1 MKIGII
7 GINSV
12 KDNDRFNLINDALKK
27 ELHGLFS
34 PLSEEIMPICRNYKK
49 KYYSSS
55 TELFEKVDAVY
66 FAGTLKP
73 NYNFALSAIK
83 KSCNLF
89 IEDIS
94 GLTTVEIKHLFK
106 VALEART
113 FVQLKLS
120 KSFSPIF
127 LNIKDLISNP
137 KLIEINKCYKSL
149 IRSSDYFVE
158 ILNNLNIANSY
169 FNSGIKKVSVLS
181 VPVEIIHFS
190 LIHIRVDYDNGA
202 VLNMKLNNISTQ
214 ELNTALFYEAEC
226 TFNID
231 FVNNFAV
238 MQKFI
243 TGQITRKEFNRK
255 NENPLKTELT
265 EFINYC
271 KNLNLQNISE
281 NPPILKVIQTS
292 QEIIDNLFKINN
304 QQ

>member
-12 KDNDRFNLINDALKK
+12 KDNDRFTIINDALKK
-27 ELHGLFS
+27 DLHGLFS
-34 PLSEEIMPICRNYKK
+34 PHSEEIMPICRNYKK
-49 KYYSSS
+49 KYYSSAN
-55 TELFEKVDAVY
+55 ELFGKVDAVY
-66 FAGTLKP
+66 FAGNLKP
-73 NYNFALSAIK
+73 NFDFALNAIK

-89 IEDIS
+89 IEDTS
-94 GLTTVEIKHLFK
+94 NLTIEEIKHLFK

-120 KSFSPIF
+120 KSFSSIF
-127 LNIKDLISNP
+127 LNVKDLIINP
-137 KLIEINKCYKSL
+137 KLIEISKCYKSL

-158 ILNNLNIANSY
+158 ILNNLNIANHY
-169 FNSGIKKVSVLS
+169 FHSGIKKVSVLS

-190 LIHIRVDYDNGA
+190 LVQIRVDYDNGA
-202 VLNMKLNNISTQ
+202 VLNMKFNNVSTQ
-214 ELNTALFYEAEC
+214 ESNNALFYEAER
-226 TFNID
+226 TFDID
-231 FVNNFAV
+231 FIKNFAI
-238 MQKFI
+238 MQQFI
-243 TGQITRKEFNRK
+243 KGQITRQEFSKK

-265 EFINYC
+265 EFINSC

-304 QQ
+304 Q